1 MGHDKVSS
9 TLPNSKG
16 QANSIKLNNIIH
28 QKPDIKMKKETT
40 PQKQTWRLW
49 TILCLLLSFS
59 CSCHADDYELVAN
72 ATLIT
77 DDGVKQVPMLFFIE
91 DDDCYVWA
99 RDAEE
104 DDFTPCID
112 PTLRGTLIIP
122 EEVGGLK
129 VKYIYYRAFKGC
141 QIDYVRI
148 PNSVERILPEAFKN
162 CTNLKTITIPENVIS
177 LFFDAFAGCTSLQTV
192 RIYGPIEK
200 PEENAYIVGAEVF
213 AGCTAL
219 QTVVFGEKM
228 KYIGY
233 KCFRCCSALKSISIP
248 DNVTEIGLAAFEL
261 CEKLE
266 EVRLPS
272 HLEFIDTRCFSQ
284 CYNLKSINIPQEVKS
299 IGPDAFSHCEN
310 LSTVR
315 IPEGV
320 TAIKEYA
327 FSQCSQLKSI
337 TLPSTLTKIDNYA
350 FSETGLT
357 DVYLCSS
364 TPPTVSPDGYVFHNY
379 GDRKIDKLHVPDPY
393 KCSITWL
400 KWFKDIVKIDP
411 IQEVVIEDLT
421 WPEAG
426 NYGDYDIYTSTP
438 GSYVKEI
445 MYTKWGPVDLTTTTF
460 QKNYN
465 YSALIYVAPCNSD
478 ITIVDDAPGYIRKS
492 DGTLVQ
498 SDYVTNVSDG
508 TKCYQFDI
516 YVGERQND
524 MLIPN
529 IDIELPE
536 PVIGHDPAADM
547 ALHPY
552 QNTTE
557 GCTLS
562 GIIWTVVDENR
573 QMEEG
578 ETFQEGKVYQLMGV
592 FTADDGYAFSD
603 YTGCTLNGHYPD
615 VFGKFITKDYFAF
628 YHYYVP
634 TNSQPTPITS
644 IEAEPVG
651 SDAWYSL
658 DGRRLPS
665 APTRNGIYLHKG
677 KKVVM
682 RSDK

>member
-1 MGHDKVSS
+1 
-9 TLPNSKG
+9 
-16 QANSIKLNNIIH
+16 
-28 QKPDIKMKKETT
+28 MKKETT
-40 PQKQTWRLW
+40 PQKQSWRLW

-122 EEVGGLK
+122 EEVGGFK

-177 LFFDAFAGCTSLQTV
+177 LFFEAFAGCTSLQTV
-192 RIYGPIEK
+192 RIYGPIEQ
-200 PEENAYIVGAEVF
+200 PEDNGYVVDADVF
-213 AGCTAL
+213 KDCSAL
-219 QTVVFGEKM
+219 QTIVFGDKM
-228 KYIGY
+228 KYIGQNWFKGCY
-233 KCFRCCSALKSISIP
+233 TLKSVSIP
-248 DNVTEIGLAAFEL
+248 DNITEIKRGAFYD
-261 CEKLE
+261 CSSLE
-266 EVRLPS
+266 EVKLPA
-272 HLEFIDTRCFSQ
+272 HLKTIPSYCFYY
-284 CYNLKSINIPQEVKS
+284 CRWLKGIFIPQEVTEIKDHAFACCWALTRLNFS
-299 IGPDAFSHCEN
+299 EGLKVIGQAAFNDAGFMHS
-310 LSTVR
+310 L
-315 IPEGV
+315 I
-320 TAIKEYA
+320 
-327 FSQCSQLKSI
+327 
-337 TLPSTLTKIDNYA
+337 LPSTVTQIDEEA
-350 FSETGLT
+350 FNNNHFD
-357 DVYLCSS
+357 DVYIHAYTEPSVNKYGAVFRLN
-364 TPPTVSPDGYVFHNY
+364 TVGN
-379 GDRKIDKLHVPDPY
+379 IDKLHVPNRHQY
-393 KCSITWL
+393 SAATWL
-400 KWFKDIVKIDP
+400 NWFDEIVNFDP
-411 IQEVVIEDLT
+411 IEEVVIDEFT
-421 WPEAG
+421 WPDAG
-426 NYGDYDIYTSTP
+426 DHGDYSVVTVSPGCYIKDIY
-438 GSYVKEI
+438 YAR
-445 MYTKWGPVDLTTTTF
+445 WGVVDLTTNTF
-460 QKNYN
+460 QKNTN
-465 YSALIYVAPCNSD
+465 YTVMIEVKPCQGYTLPEVA
-478 ITIVDDAPGYIRKS
+478 YILKS
-492 DGTLVQ
+492 DGTRYP
-498 SDYVTNVSDG
+498 SDYASAVSNSNN
-508 TKCYQFDI
+508 KIYQFNI
-516 YVGERQND
+516 FVGERQND

-529 IDIELPE
+529 IDIEWPE
-536 PVIGHDPAADM
+536 PVVGHDPADDM

-552 QNTTE
+552 QDTTE

-592 FTADDGYAFSD
+592 FTADAGYAFSD

-615 VFGKFITKDYFAF
+615 AFGKFITKDYFAF
-628 YHYYVP
+628 YHYFVA

-682 RSDK
+682 SNK